1 MDDRAKWE
9 RIVSEATYIKSMSE
23 SLFLIKKHRELFE
36 EKREKVEYPV
46 FVVFY
51 TTRFGRKKIRIIET
65 IEVYIDLSDYQRN
78 GLRRLRKEYEKKHNI
93 HSLIHYDTSMKG
105 YVERNNKDKGE

>member
-46 FVVFY
+46 FVVFLY
-51 TTRFGRKKIRIIET
+51 
-65 IEVYIDLSDYQRN
+65 
-78 GLRRLRKEYEKKHNI
+78 
-93 HSLIHYDTSMKG
+93 
-105 YVERNNKDKGE
+105 NKVW